1 MRYNKKV
8 GYDKKFREAVLNY
21 IEKGHTIQ
29 EAHEVFEVG
38 TTTIKEWKKL
48 KKETGALENRPLN
61 RTNRKICPDRL
72 KAYIAEHPDSYLS
85 EIAEV
90 FNCTCSAVHYA
101 LKRLKITRKKN
112 G

>member
-1 MRYNKKV
+1 MS
-8 GYDKKFREAVLNY
+8 YDKKFREKVLNY
-21 IEKGHTIQ
+21 IGKGHTIK
-29 EAHEVFEVG
+29 EAHEVFEIG

-48 KKETGALENRPLN
+48 KKETGKLENRPLN

-72 KAYIAEHPDSYLS
+72 IAYIAEHPDSYMS

-90 FNCTCSAVHYA
+90 FNCTQPAIFYA

>member
-1 MRYNKKV
+1 MS
-8 GYDKKFREAVLNY
+8 YDKKYREKVLEY
-21 IEKGHTIQ
+21 IDRGHTLK

-38 TTTIKEWKKL
+38 TTTIKEWKRL
-48 KKETGALENRPLN
+48 KKETGKLENRPLN
-61 RTNRKICPDRL
+61 RKHRKICPDLL
-72 KAYIAEHPDSYLS
+72 KAYISENPDSYLR

-90 FNCTCSAVHYA
+90 FNCTDAAVFYA